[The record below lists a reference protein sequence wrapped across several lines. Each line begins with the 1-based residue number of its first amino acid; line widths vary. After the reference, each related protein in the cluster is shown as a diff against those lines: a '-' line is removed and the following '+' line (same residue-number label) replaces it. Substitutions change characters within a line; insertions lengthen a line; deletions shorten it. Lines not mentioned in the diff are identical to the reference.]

1 MANDMLK
8 LNTDSNL
15 GIFGFCCKSIF
26 YDRVMVTMFVIS
38 VMAAIQVANNMS
50 KLKSNLNLD
59 FG

>member
-26 YDRVMVTMFVIS
+26 NDRVMVTMFVIS
-38 VMAAIQVANNMS
+38 VMAAIQVGQQYVQV
-50 KLKSNLNLD
+50 KE
-59 FG
+59 